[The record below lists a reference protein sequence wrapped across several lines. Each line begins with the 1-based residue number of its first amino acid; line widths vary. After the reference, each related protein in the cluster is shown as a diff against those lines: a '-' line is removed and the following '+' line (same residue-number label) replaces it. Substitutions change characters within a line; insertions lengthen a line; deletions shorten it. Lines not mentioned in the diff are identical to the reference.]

1 MNHGNLTQKLNTIVG
16 EGLRMIG
23 VVYGKIETK
32 GQETMNYIIQEDTYQ
47 GQHLQQNYA

>member
-1 MNHGNLTQKLNTIVG
+1 MNTTVG

-23 VVYGKIETK
+23 VVKGKPKAK

-47 GQHLQQNYA
+47 GQRLQQNYA